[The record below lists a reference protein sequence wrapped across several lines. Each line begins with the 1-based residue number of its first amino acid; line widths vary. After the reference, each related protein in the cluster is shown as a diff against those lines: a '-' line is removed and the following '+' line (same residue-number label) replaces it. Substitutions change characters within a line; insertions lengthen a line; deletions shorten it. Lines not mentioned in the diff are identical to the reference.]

1 MGEAEPM
8 ARYTG
13 SWTNIRFI
21 TERLSRFIKQPDR
34 WSAKKTHGEPM
45 IDVRMWGRALDQM
58 PKLSASEWQALDPVA
73 KWLIAC
79 RASVL
84 FMTFTAAALGGL
96 MAWRHGAFNWGL
108 WLATVLGL
116 MFAHATNNLLND
128 YTDSRRGIDKDNYYR
143 NQYGVHVL
151 EDGLMTTQ
159 QFWRYVA
166 VTAGVA
172 LTLGGWLVWQR
183 SGVTLDLMLA
193 GAFFVLFYTWPL
205 KYYGLGEPAVLLV
218 WGPLMV
224 GGTFYVL
231 TGYWSWDVASL
242 SLVFALGPTTV
253 LFGKHTDK
261 LEADKSKGVST
272 LPVILG
278 ERNSRYG
285 VMAMIV
291 AQYLLSIVLVVKGSF
306 GWPLLLVLAGLP
318 LLPTLLQV
326 FSEAKPQAMPQGYRQ
341 EIWPLWFS
349 AHAFRHTRRFT
360 SLFLLA
366 VVLDTLLK

>member
-1 MGEAEPM
+1 M
-8 ARYTG
+8 
-13 SWTNIRFI
+13 
-21 TERLSRFIKQPDR
+21 L
-34 WSAKKTHGEPM
+34 
-45 IDVRMWGRALDQM
+45 DVKMWARALDRM
-58 PKLSASEWQALDPVA
+58 PRLSHSEWQTLDPVA

-96 MAWRHGAFNWGL
+96 LAWRAGTFQWDL
-108 WLATVLGL
+108 WLATVIGL
-116 MFAHATNNLLND
+116 LFAHATNNLLND

-151 EDGLMTTQ
+151 EDGLMSER
-159 QFWRYVA
+159 QFWRYLG

-172 LTLGGWLVWQR
+172 LALGGWLIVQR
-183 SGVTLDLMLA
+183 SGLTLDLMLA
-193 GAFFVLFYTWPL
+193 GAFFLLFYTWPL

-224 GGTFYVL
+224 GGSYYVL
-231 TGYWSWDVASL
+231 AGAWSWDVTCL

-261 LEADKSKGVST
+261 LEADRSKGVNT

-278 ERNSRYG
+278 ERLARYAVVG
-285 VMAMIV
+285 MIG
-291 AQYLLSIVLVVKGSF
+291 AQYLLCLALVLAGSF
-306 GWPLLLVLAGLP
+306 GWTLLLVFLNLSMLPGL
-318 LLPTLLQV
+318 LRV
-326 FSEAKPQAMPQGYRQ
+326 FQQAKPDSRPPGYAPDV
-341 EIWPLWFS
+341 WPLWFS

-360 SLFLLA
+360 ILFLVG
-366 VVLDTLLK
+366 VVLDTLFA

>member
-1 MGEAEPM
+1 M
-8 ARYTG
+8 
-13 SWTNIRFI
+13 WT
-21 TERLSRFIKQPDR
+21 
-34 WSAKKTHGEPM
+34 
-45 IDVRMWGRALDQM
+45 RALDRM
-58 PKLSASEWQALDPVA
+58 PKLSHTEWQALDPIA

-96 MAWRHGAFNWGL
+96 MAWRAGVFEWNL

-128 YTDSRRGIDKDNYYR
+128 YTDSRRGIDKENYYR

-151 EDGLMTTQ
+151 EDGLMSER
-159 QFWRYVA
+159 QFWRYLG
-166 VTAGVA
+166 VTAAVA
-172 LTLGGWLVWQR
+172 LLLGAWLVSQR
-183 SGVTLDLMLA
+183 SGLTIDLMLA

-224 GGTFYVL
+224 GGSYYVL
-231 TGYWSWDVASL
+231 AGNWSWDVTWL

-261 LEADKSKGVST
+261 LEADRAKGVNT

-278 ERNSRYG
+278 EKLSRQC
-285 VMAMIV
+285 VLAMIG
-291 AQYLLSIVLVVKGSF
+291 AQYLLCI
-306 GWPLLLVLAGLP
+306 LLVLAGSFSWA
-318 LLPTLLQV
+318 LLLVLFSARSWPRLQAV
-326 FSEAKPQAMPQGYRQ
+326 FSQPKPERPPAGYP
-341 EIWPLWFS
+341 EDIWPLWFS
-349 AHAFRHTRRFT
+349 AHAFRHTRQFT
-360 SLFLLA
+360 TLFLTG
-366 VVLDTLLK
+366 VVLDTLLH

>member
-1 MGEAEPM
+1 M
-8 ARYTG
+8 
-13 SWTNIRFI
+13 
-21 TERLSRFIKQPDR
+21 
-34 WSAKKTHGEPM
+34 WS
-45 IDVRMWGRALDQM
+45 RALDRM
-58 PKLSASEWQALDPVA
+58 PKLSHTEWQALDPIA

-96 MAWRHGAFNWGL
+96 MAWRAGVFEWNL

-128 YTDSRRGIDKDNYYR
+128 YTDSRRGIDKENYYR

-151 EDGLMTTQ
+151 EDGLMSER
-159 QFWRYVA
+159 QFWRYLG
-166 VTAGVA
+166 VTAAVA
-172 LTLGGWLVWQR
+172 LLLGAWLVSQR
-183 SGVTLDLMLA
+183 SGLTIDLMLA

-224 GGTFYVL
+224 GGSYYVL
-231 TGYWSWDVASL
+231 AGDWSWDVTWL

-261 LEADKSKGVST
+261 LEADKAKGVNT

-278 ERNSRYG
+278 EKLSRQC
-285 VMAMIV
+285 VLAMIG
-291 AQYLLSIVLVVKGSF
+291 AQYLLCI
-306 GWPLLLVLAGLP
+306 LLVLAGSFGWV
-318 LLPTLLQV
+318 LLLVLLNARSWPRLRAV
-326 FSEAKPQAMPQGYRQ
+326 FSQAKPERPPADYP
-341 EIWPLWFS
+341 EDIWPLWFS
-349 AHAFRHTRRFT
+349 AHAFRHTRQFT
-360 SLFLLA
+360 TLFLIGL
-366 VVLDTLLK
+366 VLDTILL

>member
-1 MGEAEPM
+1 
-8 ARYTG
+8 
-13 SWTNIRFI
+13 
-21 TERLSRFIKQPDR
+21 
-34 WSAKKTHGEPM
+34 M
-45 IDVRMWGRALDQM
+45 IDVSMWGKALSQM
-58 PKLSASEWQALDPVA
+58 PKLSQPEWQALDPVA

-96 MAWRHGAFNWGL
+96 MAWRAGYFHWDL

-151 EDGLMTTQ
+151 EDGLMSEG
-159 QFWRYVA
+159 QFWRYVG
-166 VTAGVA
+166 VTAGIA
-172 LTLGGWLVWQR
+172 LALGGWLVFQR
-183 SGVTLDLMLA
+183 SGFTLDLMLA

-224 GGTFYVL
+224 GGSYYVL
-231 TGYWSWDVASL
+231 AGNWSWSVTWL

-261 LEADKSKGVST
+261 LEADRIKGVHT
-272 LPVILG
+272 LPVLLG
-278 ERNSRYG
+278 ERLSRYC
-285 VMAMIV
+285 VLAMIS
-291 AQYLLSIVLVVKGSF
+291 AQYLLCILLVVAGSF
-306 GWPLLLVLAGLP
+306 GWPLLLVLFSLPALP
-318 LLPTLLQV
+318 LLFAVYGNP
-326 FSEAKPQAMPQGYRQ
+326 KPSAPPEDYPQGA
-341 EIWPLWFS
+341 WPLWFS
-349 AHAFRHTRRFT
+349 AYAFRHTRRFT
-360 SLFLLA
+360 SLFLLG
-366 VVLDTLLK
+366 VVIDTVLA

>member
-1 MGEAEPM
+1 
-8 ARYTG
+8 
-13 SWTNIRFI
+13 
-21 TERLSRFIKQPDR
+21 
-34 WSAKKTHGEPM
+34 M
-45 IDVRMWGRALDQM
+45 IDVKMWGRALDQM
-58 PKLSASEWQALDPVA
+58 PKLTKSEWQTLDPVA

-96 MAWRHGAFNWGL
+96 MAWRAGVFQWDL

-128 YTDSRRGIDKDNYYR
+128 YTDSRRGIDKENYYR

-151 EDGLMTTQ
+151 EDGLMNES
-159 QFWRYVA
+159 QFWRYLG
-166 VTAGVA
+166 VTAGIA
-172 LTLGGWLVWQR
+172 LALGGWLILQR
-183 SGVTLDLMLA
+183 SGLTMNLMLA

-224 GGTFYVL
+224 GGSFYVMA
-231 TGYWSWDVASL
+231 GYWSWNVTWL

-261 LEADKSKGVST
+261 LEADRGKGVNT
-272 LPVILG
+272 LPVIIG
-278 ERNSRYG
+278 ERWSRHA
-285 VMAMIV
+285 VLAMIV
-291 AQYLLSIVLVVKGSF
+291 AQYALSLALVVTGSF
-306 GWPLLLVLAGLP
+306 GWALLLVLLSLPKLPGLFDIYKCP
-318 LLPTLLQV
+318 
-326 FSEAKPQAMPQGYRQ
+326 KPSDKPASYP
-341 EIWPLWFS
+341 EEVWPLWFS

-360 SLFLLA
+360 SLFLA
-366 VVLDTLLK
+366 GVILDTLLS

>member
-1 MGEAEPM
+1 
-8 ARYTG
+8 
-13 SWTNIRFI
+13 
-21 TERLSRFIKQPDR
+21 
-34 WSAKKTHGEPM
+34 M
-45 IDVRMWGRALDQM
+45 IDLKMWGRALEQM
-58 PKLSASEWQALDPVA
+58 PKLSQNEWQALDPVA

-84 FMTFTAAALGGL
+84 FMTFTASALGGL
-96 MAWRHGAFNWGL
+96 MAWREGVFEWDL

-151 EDGLMTTQ
+151 EDGLMNEA
-159 QFWRYVA
+159 QFWRYLG

-172 LTLGGWLVWQR
+172 LLLGGWLVSQR
-183 SGVTLDLMLA
+183 SGLTIDLMLA

-224 GGTFYVL
+224 GGSYYVL
-231 TGYWSWDVASL
+231 AGQWSWDVTWL

-261 LEADKSKGVST
+261 LEADRTKDVNT

-278 ERNSRYG
+278 ERVSRYAVLG
-285 VMAMIV
+285 MIA
-291 AQYLLSIVLVVKGSF
+291 AQYLLSTLLVVTGVF
-306 GWPLLLVLAGLP
+306 GWPLLLVWAALP
-318 LLPTLLQV
+318 VMHGVMAIYRDP
-326 FSEAKPQAMPQGYRQ
+326 KPESRPHGYPGAV
-341 EIWPLWFS
+341 WPLWFS

-360 SLFLLA
+360 SLFL
-366 VVLDTLLK
+366 VGVIVDTLLS

>member
-1 MGEAEPM
+1 
-8 ARYTG
+8 
-13 SWTNIRFI
+13 
-21 TERLSRFIKQPDR
+21 
-34 WSAKKTHGEPM
+34 M
-45 IDVRMWGRALDQM
+45 IDVKMWGRALAQM
-58 PKLSASEWQALDPVA
+58 PKLSQSEWQAMDPVA

-96 MAWRHGAFNWGL
+96 MAWRAGNFEWGI

-151 EDGLMTTQ
+151 EDGLMNER
-159 QFWRYVA
+159 QFWRYLG
-166 VTAGVA
+166 VTAGIA
-172 LTLGGWLVWQR
+172 LLLGAWLISQR
-183 SGVTLDLMLA
+183 SGLTMDLMLA

-224 GGTFYVL
+224 GGSYYVL
-231 TGYWSWDVASL
+231 TGHWSWGVTWL

-261 LEADKSKGVST
+261 LEADRAKGVST

-278 ERNSRYG
+278 ERMSRHC
-285 VMAMIV
+285 VTAMIA
-291 AQYLLSIVLVVKGSF
+291 AQYLLSIALVLGGVF
-306 GWPLLLVLAGLP
+306 GWPLLLVLVNLP
-318 LLPTLLQV
+318 KLPAVLAT
-326 FSEAKPQAMPQGYRQ
+326 FKYPKPEAPPADYPADV
-341 EIWPLWFS
+341 WPLWFS
-349 AHAFRHTRRFT
+349 ARAFSHTRQFT
-360 SLFLLA
+360 SLFLLG
-366 VVLDTLLK
+366 VILDTLLA

>member
-1 MGEAEPM
+1 
-8 ARYTG
+8 
-13 SWTNIRFI
+13 
-21 TERLSRFIKQPDR
+21 
-34 WSAKKTHGEPM
+34 M
-45 IDVRMWGRALDQM
+45 IDLKMWGRALEQM
-58 PKLSASEWQALDPVA
+58 PKLSQSEWQALDPVA

-96 MAWRHGAFNWGL
+96 MAWRAGAFQWDL

-151 EDGLMTTQ
+151 EDGLMNQ
-159 QFWRYVA
+159 RQFWRYLG
-166 VTAGVA
+166 VTAGIA
-172 LTLGGWLVWQR
+172 LLLGGWLIYQR
-183 SGVTLDLMLA
+183 SGLTLDLMLA

-205 KYYGLGEPAVLLV
+205 KYYGMGEPAVLLV

-224 GGTFYVL
+224 GGSYYVL
-231 TGYWSWDVASL
+231 AGQWSWDVAWL

-261 LEADKSKGVST
+261 LEADKGKGVHT

-278 ERNSRYG
+278 ERRSRYC
-285 VMAMIV
+285 VVAMIA
-291 AQYLLSIVLVVKGSF
+291 AQYALCIGLVAAGSF
-306 GWPLLLVLAGLP
+306 SWLLLLVLVNLPRLPGLFR
-318 LLPTLLQV
+318 V
-326 FSEAKPQAMPQGYRQ
+326 FSDPKPAHPPQSYPR
-341 EIWPLWFS
+341 EVWPLWFS
-349 AHAFRHTRRFT
+349 AQAFRHTRQFT
-360 SLFLLA
+360 SLFL
-366 VVLDTLLK
+366 VGVILDTLLY

>member
-1 MGEAEPM
+1 
-8 ARYTG
+8 
-13 SWTNIRFI
+13 
-21 TERLSRFIKQPDR
+21 
-34 WSAKKTHGEPM
+34 M
-45 IDVRMWGRALDQM
+45 IDVKMWGRALEQM
-58 PKLSASEWQALDPVA
+58 PKLSQSEWQALDPVA

-96 MAWRHGAFNWGL
+96 MAWRAGVFQWDL

-151 EDGLMTTQ
+151 EDGLMNER
-159 QFWRYVA
+159 QFWRYLG
-166 VTAGVA
+166 VTAGIA
-172 LTLGGWLVWQR
+172 LLLGGWLISQR
-183 SGVTLDLMLA
+183 SGLTLDLMLA
-193 GAFFVLFYTWPL
+193 GAFFVLFYAWPL

-224 GGTFYVL
+224 GGSYYVL
-231 TGYWSWDVASL
+231 AGQWSWDVAWF

-261 LEADKSKGVST
+261 LLADKSKGVNT

-278 ERNSRYG
+278 ERRSRRA
-285 VMAMIV
+285 VTAMIA
-291 AQYLLSIVLVVKGSF
+291 AQYVLSIALVAAGSF
-306 GWPLLLVLAGLP
+306 GWALLLVLLNLP
-318 LLPTLLQV
+318 NLPELFRVYQRP
-326 FSEAKPQAMPQGYRQ
+326 KPADKPGVYP
-341 EIWPLWFS
+341 EEVWPLWFS

-360 SLFLLA
+360 SLFLVG
-366 VVLDTLLK
+366 VVLDTLLA